1 MCGGVGVKN
10 VEVEGMWGEGTDLG
24 GGGDLLELL
33 DEGAEAGAF
42 LWLH

>member
-1 MCGGVGVKN
+1 MCRWEGGP
-10 VEVEGMWGEGTDLG
+10 VEVRVCGVRWTDLG